1 MERFLKIETHGDL
14 IRYLTIAL
22 EHEWAVSIE
31 YLFHAYAMPKGKFFY
46 EDPIMKL
53 RNDVRGQ
60 WIQIGIDEMYHA
72 LQLGLLVR
80 QMGGTPS
87 FKTDEVIRFPKVV
100 DNLERDR
107 KTEDLVTDLYQSA
120 EFKSAAYPK
129 VQNMVLNISYDEV
142 RHSKQF
148 GAMIAAMHAQGAAGT
163 EIFRPKPENDGRED
177 VRLIHEI
184 ARLENELM
192 HRYLKFVFLFSDHQ
206 DLGQRLF
213 KNSIDHMRHWDKMSG
228 ILVKLGRRRPD
239 RERRHRR
246 RGRRAQ
252 SRSDAAGLPGH
263 EPPDGPRGAGPRRGA
278 SHRQVRASPDLGPGR
293 REQGPAQ
300 APSRL
305 EPGAPL
311 HPGKTAGRRPEDPR
325 ARVRARWQAR

>member
-87 FKTDEVIRFPKVV
+87 FKSDEVIRFPKVV

-184 ARLENELM
+184 ARLENEIM
-192 HRYLKFVFLFSDHQ
+192 HRYLKYVFLFSDHQ

-228 ILVKLGRRRPD
+228 ILVKLGDVVRIENAVID
-239 RERRHRR
+239 AGGVERS
-246 RGRRAQ
+246 RA
-252 SRSDAAGLPGH
+252 PM
-263 EPPDGPRGAGPRRGA
+263 PPDYPGTNRLTALEGLVPAEELLIAKYERLLTVVPDGENKDQIKLHLA
-278 SHRQVRASPDLGPGR
+278 SNREHRYTQEKLLADARKIPG
-293 REQGPAQ
+293 
-300 APSRL
+300 L
-305 EPGAPL
+305 E
-311 HPGKTAGRRPEDPR
+311 
-325 ARVRARWQAR
+325 

>member
-1 MERFLKIETHGDL
+1 MERFLKIDTHGDL
-14 IRYLTIAL
+14 IKYLTIAL

-31 YLFHAYAMPKGKFFY
+31 YLFHAYAMPKGKYFY
-46 EDPIMKL
+46 EDPILKL
-53 RNDVRGQ
+53 RVDVRAQ

-80 QMGGTPS
+80 EMGGTPS
-87 FKTDEVIRFPKVV
+87 FKTDEVVRFPKIL

-120 EFKSAAYPK
+120 EFKSSAYPK

-148 GAMIAAMHAQGAAGT
+148 GAMIAAMHAAGASEAK
-163 EIFRPKPENDGRED
+163 IYRPDPANDAKEN

-192 HRYLKFVFLFSDHQ
+192 HRYLKYVFLFSDHQ

-213 KNSIDHMRHWDKMSG
+213 KNSIDHMRHWDKLGG
-228 ILVKLGRRRPD
+228 ILVKLGDVVRIENAVTD
-239 RERRHRR
+239 DAGVER
-246 RGRRAQ
+246 
-252 SRSDAAGLPGH
+252 SRTPMPADYPGENRLTALEGLVPAEELLISKYEH
-263 EPPDGPRGAGPRRGA
+263 LLTLVPDGEIKDQLKIHLASKREHLFTQEKLLENARRI
-278 SHRQVRASPDLGPGR
+278 PG
-293 REQGPAQ
+293 
-300 APSRL
+300 L
-305 EPGAPL
+305 E
-311 HPGKTAGRRPEDPR
+311 
-325 ARVRARWQAR
+325 

>member
-14 IRYLTIAL
+14 IKYLTIAL

-46 EDPIMKL
+46 EDPVLKL
-53 RNDVRGQ
+53 RTDVRGQ

-72 LQLGLLVR
+72 LQIGLLVR

-87 FKTDEVIRFPKVV
+87 FRSDEVVRFPKVV

-148 GAMIAAMHAQGAAGT
+148 GAMIAAMHAAGADDT
-163 EIFRPKPENDGRED
+163 TIFRPDPANDGRED
-177 VRLIHEI
+177 VRLILEI

-192 HRYLKFVFLFSDHQ
+192 HRYLKYVFLFSDHQ

-213 KNSIDHMRHWDKMSG
+213 KNSIDHMRHWDKLSG
-228 ILVKLGRRRPD
+228 ILVKLGDVIRIENAVVD
-239 RERRHRR
+239 EKGVERS
-246 RGRRAQ
+246 RAPIPADYPGT
-252 SRSDAAGLPGH
+252 SRLAALEGLVPA
-263 EPPDGPRGAGPRRGA
+263 EELLIARYEKLLAVVPDGEIQDQLKLHLASKREHLFTQEKLLENARRI
-278 SHRQVRASPDLGPGR
+278 PG
-293 REQGPAQ
+293 
-300 APSRL
+300 L
-305 EPGAPL
+305 E
-311 HPGKTAGRRPEDPR
+311 
-325 ARVRARWQAR
+325 

>member
-14 IRYLTIAL
+14 IKYLTIAL

-31 YLFHAYAMPKGKFFY
+31 YLYHAYAMPKGKFFY
-46 EDPIMKL
+46 EDPFMKI

-87 FKTDEVIRFPKVV
+87 FKSDEVIRFPKIV

-107 KTEDLVTDLYQSA
+107 QTEDQVTDLYQSA
-120 EFKSAAYPK
+120 EFQGEAYPK
-129 VQNMVLNISYDEV
+129 VRNMVLNISYDEV

-148 GAMIAAMHAQGAAGT
+148 KTMIAAMRAAGAGDAD
-163 EIFRPKPENDGRED
+163 IYRPKPGNDGRED
-177 VRLIHEI
+177 IRLILEI

-213 KNSIDHMRHWDKMSG
+213 KNSIDHMRHWDKLSG
-228 ILVKLGRRRPD
+228 ILVKLGDVVRIENAVID
-239 RERRHRR
+239 EKGVER
-246 RGRRAQ
+246 
-252 SRSDAAGLPGH
+252 SRTPIPVEYTGTNRLTALEGLIPA
-263 EPPDGPRGAGPRRGA
+263 EELLIAKYERLLILFPDGEIKDQLKIHLA
-278 SHRQVRASPDLGPGR
+278 SKREHRYTLEKLLANARMIPG
-293 REQGPAQ
+293 
-300 APSRL
+300 L
-305 EPGAPL
+305 E
-311 HPGKTAGRRPEDPR
+311 
-325 ARVRARWQAR
+325 